1 MSSQRLNKRLN
12 RALSHGQGRLGL
24 IAGGGG
30 LPVEIARSRQRE
42 GRPVFV
48 IRLKGLADPAM
59 RQFEGEDAGVVEL
72 GRCIKALRRAGCDRV
87 CFAGV
92 VRRPDFAALK
102 PDLLA
107 LRYLPGVAAAAKD
120 GDDALL
126 RAILA
131 VFEKEGFRVESVG
144 AAGEALTLGVGPLGR
159 IGAGPDRAGDI
170 RLAMDAA
177 REVGATDLGQGAVAR
192 DGLVVAHEDEQ
203 GTDAMLELCAARLS
217 ADSGERRGVLA
228 KIPKPRQDRRV
239 DLPTIGVAT
248 LERLAAAGLAGVVGE
263 AGALLVVNPEAVR
276 EAADRLG
283 LFVVGVPP

>member
-1 MSSQRLNKRLN
+1 M
-12 RALSHGQGRLGL
+12 GVLGL

-30 LPVEIARSRQRE
+30 LPVEIARARQRE

-48 IRLKGLADPAM
+48 IRLKGLADPAL

-72 GRCIKALRRAGCDRV
+72 GRCLKALRGAGCDRV

-102 PDLLA
+102 PDLQA
-107 LRYLPGVAAAAKD
+107 LRYLPGVVAAAKD

-131 VFEKEGFRVESVG
+131 VFEREGFQVESVG
-144 AAGEALTLGVGPLGR
+144 AAGEALTLGAGALGC
-159 IGAGPDRAGDI
+159 IDAGPDHALDI
-170 RLAMDAA
+170 RLGMAAA
-177 REVGATDLGQGAVAR
+177 REIGATDIGQGAVAR
-192 DGLVVAHEDEQ
+192 DGVVVAREDEA
-203 GTDAMLELCAARLS
+203 GTDAMLDLCAARLNAG
-217 ADSGERRGVLA
+217 ADERRGVLA

-248 LERLAAAGLAGVVGE
+248 LERLAVAGLAGVVGE
-263 AGALLVVNPEAVR
+263 AGALLVVNPDAVR

-283 LFVVGVPP
+283 LFVVGVAP